1 MSANTNPGGV
11 DFDNS
16 PYFDDYDEDK
26 KFARVLY
33 VPGRAVQAREL
44 TQAQTIQQKQIQR
57 FANYFFKAGSIL
69 DGCENNLDYSVS
81 FVKLQPTYNSED
93 VNVSSFLY
101 SEVIGANTGIKAYV
115 GIVSDIENDDPKT
128 LFVNYTAVGCA
139 VLNVNVAS
147 SLLTVGNTLSFSNGG
162 TGIIRAFYTD
172 PVSNNAYIYL
182 GQIEGELVAPNTANS
197 ILSTGLA
204 NSVNVISIIDKRYTS
219 IFEDNETLFTAN
231 VTSRFYANT
240 ATERATWYIENEGL
254 ATQKIYTRGSKITI
268 NDGVLYIADHFVKNS
283 TQTIILDKYSNAPS
297 YKIGLVPEKTIVDN
311 IDDTSLLDNAAGTP
325 NFQAPGADRLKIDT
339 VLTKVPYGETTDDN
353 EFITIM
359 EIERG
364 VVKKRK
370 ISGLESKMADAIAKR
385 TFEESGNYTL
395 SDPKVF
401 IREHLDLG
409 TNNGRYSEADG
420 GSSVLLSIEVDPF
433 VSYVA
438 GYRNEFIVKQDVS
451 LLKGV
456 ESQLVEQIKVP
467 ANYGNYVEVNEV
479 VGAWD
484 FMEATSVD
492 LYNAPQKAVTK
503 TLYSNTST
511 TGTKIGTAKVR
522 SIDYA
527 SGTVGLA
534 SGKYYLYLFDVVM
547 NSGNNFV
554 DVRSIYDSATPNR
567 YADIVLDSN
576 GRAVIQ
582 DQSFDK
588 LIFELPYEATSTIRD
603 ADGNV
608 ESGFRFKK
616 EFSVTFTSGV
626 ATITSTDSSETFVGT
641 GALSTTQKNE
651 NYFVVVTNSGAN
663 AETSSLGTGTV
674 AAASSTIVTSGSF
687 ASRLNIDDFIK
698 INSQILQVSSVNTTH
713 IVTKTTHTAGA
724 TASAITK
731 IIPPGYYFNLNGNGG
746 SAATRTLTVSSPGTI
761 SIDLKEPATFT
772 ARVVATMD
780 RANAREM
787 LKILNYQATANINPS
802 THTNGFSG
810 PYSLGKADAYRLHA
824 IYQSASFSANATTSD
839 TNVTS
844 YYDFDNGQRDN
855 SYEHATIKPKLGIVP
870 AGRLLAV
877 FDHFTHDISQG
888 VGYLSVDSYPVND
901 ITTSNTTILTTSIPK
916 YTSPRTGITYN
927 LRDCIDF
934 RPIKTASTSTLNPVD
949 PGTYQAPTGGIH
961 FPKVDE
967 DFECDASFFKSRIS
981 RLYIDS
987 EGRLGINDGE
997 SRTFKPTPPPTLPN
1011 TMDLVEFIIPPY
1023 PSKPSTVVTRLLK
1036 NKRYTM
1042 KDVGR
1047 IESRVEKLEYYT
1059 SLNLLER
1066 IAAEKSVIDD
1076 DGIDRFKNGI
1086 LVDPFIGYSVADV
1099 TLPTYKAA
1107 ISPEEKYVT
1116 AYANNEN
1123 QVKLVFNSTSSS
1135 GVTKTPGNKLMLN
1148 YTNENFIDQ
1157 PFASQSLNLAQE
1169 LSFDWT
1175 GTMEVYPPSDN
1186 WMDTV
1191 RDTSKTLVIDN
1202 SGELDNWKALSN
1214 AWNTVVSPLNKNW
1227 VGLPP
1232 LVTTESFTESS
1243 TSNFVEQRGNTVVNR
1258 AVTSSEIVTRQV
1270 TTQRSEEFIQK
1281 SEVTSGALQTQ
1292 SADRVVDVSISHH
1305 MRPRDF
1311 VFRATGMKP
1320 GARLYAFFDGID
1332 VTQYCKQIKLLSNY
1346 TIQNLSEQ
1354 VDNDGK
1360 ILSAANNVYYTQ
1372 LSSGLLRTNENYEI
1386 VGIFS
1391 VPSKKF
1397 NVGLREFKVTASNNN
1412 IENSSTTTVAKFA
1425 IQSSGLTQTKSETVV
1440 NTRASNINF
1449 NNPNLRENVGQKTVG
1464 TTSVEVERRR
1474 VSDVTRETLVATIP
1488 PPANITNVTNNNIV
1502 NNTFVTNITQQST
1515 SREVLDRLNNLEVQ
1529 QASLQTI
1536 DIESINRRLTNVEAS
1551 QNIGTQSIS
1560 TGWTSLPSLWP
1571 EEDPVSQSFYVDE
1584 FSYPDGMYVTSI
1596 DLFFRTKS
1604 SDPNLGVTVEIREM
1618 SNGFPTRKTIGGEIA
1633 RKISSQITT
1642 SDDASSATTF
1652 TFINPIYLM
1661 PDQEYCFTV
1670 KPEANST
1677 DFEIW
1682 VAELGKIDITN
1693 PSLNTRI
1700 DKNNALIGG
1709 VLFTSANDST
1719 WTPRQNLDVKFVMK
1733 NAVFSTSSTGT
1744 AIFNNID
1751 VSNDFSYL
1759 AAMPIIEDLTPNY
1772 TNISYQIKT
1781 ISSAYAADTYT
1792 PFKNLD
1798 RIEYGSKRY
1807 IANTT
1812 NESAQS
1818 LKSLTISASLS
1829 TQSRYITPYIDL
1841 TRGNVAFEDYI
1852 INNSIANTATG
1863 TVSYSASS
1871 NVVVGSGT
1879 AFNTEISPG
1888 QYVYF
1893 GNDQYRFVANVANAT
1908 YMTVA
1913 TPFTEANGDSQTIT
1927 YNNEENPGG
1936 PYVSSSRYISR
1947 RVALNDG
1954 FEANDL
1960 VVYLDVNRPGG
1971 SDVKVYYK
1979 ILNENDVDSFDDK
1992 FYQEMEIS
2000 GTKTFTDNPKKYVEE
2015 KYVVPTSI
2023 KTGGTYLLTGNV
2035 IISTSNTNVI
2045 GNGTRFTED
2054 LRIGDTVAVGADRT
2068 QRVVSNIVNN
2078 TFMTVESAF
2087 TSTAATQDIFKVL
2100 NNTIQYITPDNRVFS
2115 GFKYFSIKI
2124 VFLSSSDASIP
2135 KTKNLRAL
2143 ALA

>member
-11 DFDNS
+11 DFNNS

-26 KFARVLY
+26 KFARILY

-57 FANYFFKAGSIL
+57 FANYFFNAGSIL

-81 FVKLQPTYNSED
+81 FVKLQPNYNSEE

-139 VLNVNVAS
+139 VLSVNVAS
-147 SLLTVGNTLSFSNGG
+147 SLLTVGNTLVFPNGG
-162 TGIIRAFYTD
+162 TGVIRAFYTD
-172 PVSNNAYIYL
+172 PISNSAYIYL

-197 ILSTGLA
+197 ILSTGLS
-204 NSVNVISIIDKRYTS
+204 NTVNVTSIIDKRYTS
-219 IFEDNETLFTAN
+219 IFEENETLFSAN
-231 VTSRFYANT
+231 VFSRFYANT

-254 ATQKIYTRGSKITI
+254 ATQKIYTKGSKITI
-268 NDGVLYIADHFVKNS
+268 NDGTLYIADHFVKNS

-297 YKIGLVPEKTIVDN
+297 YKIGLVPEKTIIDN
-311 IDDTSLLDNAAGTP
+311 IDDTTLLDNAAGTP

-420 GSSVLLSIEVDPF
+420 GSNDLLSVEVDPF

-438 GYRNEFIVKQDVS
+438 GYRNEFIVKQDVALS
-451 LLKGV
+451 KGTDT
-456 ESQLVEQIKVP
+456 ELVEQIKIP

-511 TGTKIGTAKVR
+511 NGTKIGTAKVR

-527 SGTVGLA
+527 SGTVGTA

-588 LIFELPYEATSTIRD
+588 LIFELPYEATETIRD
-603 ADGNV
+603 ANGNV

-616 EFSVTFTSGV
+616 EFSVTFNSGV

-651 NYFVVVTNSGAN
+651 NYFVIVTNSSAN

-674 AAASSTIVTSGSF
+674 AAASSMITTTGSF
-687 ASRLNIDDFIK
+687 AARLNVDDFIK

-724 TASAITK
+724 TSNTITK

-746 SAATRTLTVSSPGTI
+746 SAATRTVTVSSPGTI
-761 SIDLKEPATFT
+761 SIDVKEPATFT

-824 IYQSASFSANATTSD
+824 IYESGSFSANATTSD

-844 YYDFDNGQRDN
+844 NYDFDNGQRDN

-901 ITTSNTTILTTSIPK
+901 TTTSNTTILTTNIPK

-934 RPIKTASTSTLNPVD
+934 RPIKTAASSTLNPVD
-949 PGTYQAPTGGIH
+949 PGTYQTPTGGIH

-967 DFECDASFFKSRIS
+967 DFEADASFYKSRIS
-981 RLYIDS
+981 RLYIDE
-987 EGRLGINDGE
+987 EGNLGINSGQ
-997 SRTFKPTPPPTLPN
+997 SKRFKPTPPPTLPN

-1023 PSKPSTVVTRLLK
+1023 PSTPSTVVTRLLK

-1047 IESRVEKLEYYT
+1047 IEARVEKLEYYT

-1066 IAAEKSVIDD
+1066 IAAEKSVIDEE
-1076 DGIDRFKNGI
+1076 GIDRFKNGI

-1107 ISPEEKYVT
+1107 INREEKYAT

-1148 YTNENFIDQ
+1148 YTTENFINQ
-1157 PFASQSLNLAQE
+1157 PFASQSLNCAQE
-1169 LSFDWT
+1169 LSFNWT

-1202 SGELDNWKALSN
+1202 SGELDNWKALSD

-1243 TSNFVEQRGNTVVNR
+1243 TSNFVEQRGNIVVNR

-1270 TTQRSEEFIQK
+1270 TTQRSDEFIQK

-1311 VFRATGMKP
+1311 VFKATGMKP

-1332 VTQYCKQIKLLSNY
+1332 VTQYCQQIKLLGNY

-1354 VDNDGK
+1354 VDNNGK

-1397 NVGLREFKVTASNNN
+1397 NVGLREFKVTASNTN
-1412 IENSSTTTVAKFA
+1412 IENTGTTTFAKTA

-1440 NTRASNINF
+1440 NTRPSNINF
-1449 NNPNLRENVGQKTVG
+1449 NNPNLREIVGQRASG
-1464 TTSVEVERRR
+1464 PSSVEIERRR
-1474 VSDVTRETLVATIP
+1474 VSDVTNETLIATIP
-1488 PPANITNVTNNNIV
+1488 PPANTTNVVNNNTV
-1502 NNTFVTNITQQST
+1502 NNTTIVNAAQQTTTREALERFAEQRAAAERENQRILAALRETQAIE
-1515 SREVLDRLNNLEVQ
+1515 RER
-1529 QASLQTI
+1529 ARAARAAGTAA
-1536 DIESINRRLTNVEAS
+1536 T
-1551 QNIGTQSIS
+1551 QN
-1560 TGWTSLPSLWP
+1560 
-1571 EEDPVSQSFYVDE
+1571 DPLSQSFYVDE
-1584 FSYPDGMYVTSI
+1584 FSYPDGVYVTSI

-1604 SDPNLGVTVEIREM
+1604 SDPNLGVSVAIREM
-1618 SNGFPTRKTIGGEIA
+1618 SNGFPTRKTIGNEIS
-1633 RKISSQITT
+1633 RKTSSQI
-1642 SDDASSATTF
+1642 SISEDASSATTF
-1652 TFINPIYLM
+1652 TFVNPIYLL
-1661 PDQEYCFTV
+1661 PGQEYCFLV
-1670 KPEANST
+1670 MPEGNST
-1677 DFEIW
+1677 DFELW

-1700 DKNNALIGG
+1700 DKNNALTAG
-1709 VLFTSANDST
+1709 VLFTSSNDST
-1719 WTPRQNLDVKFVMK
+1719 WTPRQNLDIKFVMK
-1733 NAVFSTSSTGT
+1733 NAVFDTESTGT
-1744 AIFNNID
+1744 AIFNNIG
-1751 VSNDFSYL
+1751 VSDNFGYL
-1759 AAMPIIEDLTPNY
+1759 AVQPIIEDLTPNF
-1772 TNISYQIKT
+1772 TAITYQIKT
-1781 ISSAYAADTYT
+1781 ISSAYVADSYT
-1792 PFKNLD
+1792 LFKNLD

-1812 NESAQS
+1812 NETAQT
-1818 LKSLTISASLS
+1818 LKSLTINASMS
-1829 TQSRYITPYIDL
+1829 TASRYITPYIDL
-1841 TRGNVAFEDYI
+1841 TRGNAAFEDYV
-1852 INNSIANTATG
+1852 INSSTSNTATG
-1863 TVSYSASS
+1863 TVTYSASS

-1879 AFNTEISPG
+1879 SFNTEISPG

-1893 GNDQYRFVANVANAT
+1893 GNDQYRFIANVANAT
-1908 YMTVA
+1908 YMIVA
-1913 TPFTEANGDSQTIT
+1913 TPFIEANSESQTIT
-1927 YNNEENPGG
+1927 YNNEENPSG
-1936 PYVSSSRYISR
+1936 PYISSSRYISR

-1954 FEANDL
+1954 FEASDL

-1992 FYQEMEIS
+1992 FYYEMEIS
-2000 GTKTFTDNPKKYVEE
+2000 GAKTFTDNPKKYVEE

-2035 IISTSNTNVI
+2035 IISTSNTDVI

-2054 LRIGDTVAVGADRT
+2054 LRIGDTVAVGEDRT

-2078 TFMTVESAF
+2078 TFLTVESAF

-2100 NNTIQYITPDNRVFS
+2100 NNSIQYTTPDNRVFS
-2115 GFKYFSIKI
+2115 GFKYFAIKI
-2124 VFLSSSDASIP
+2124 VFLSSSDSSIP
-2135 KTKNLRAL
+2135 RTKNLRAL